1 MQQHEE
7 QAFLLGRHVKPS
19 RTQQTHFHTRVLSI
33 TMKFITAIRIRRCF
47 TLFPPTTTS
56 IKSSNTHTAT
66 RSSLT
71 HSPWSSSLLLLQRSP
86 FHLHKSCRSS
96 SSSSSNSNSNSNSNS
111 SLNHTTNRLTCFME
125 SNSFPTGSGGGG
137 RSGRGYAGRS
147 TGNAGRGRGYRT
159 GTSTPRIHPPNTTT
173 TTHTNDAILLHQ
185 QQQQQQQQQQVRS
198 VTTATASTK
207 KKKVSKAVVN
217 DETTGASSPKRSKS
231 PTSKSSKKKA
241 TKILLNGQKGAE
253 VHTVEE
259 EYRIRLTRSI
269 MEFREAETV
278 TLLQFPATLTNTERK
293 FVHEISKRFGLIS
306 KSKGKGDDRSI
317 TVTKPAPT
325 IKPTKFNHEEEF
337 PVLSMGPWGKDAL
350 QRFVS
355 QYPPTPDEE
364 LESHETGTSLLQALG
379 RGDTDDAILTRLNDL
394 GLTDVVN
401 SSGSHKNQRHRN
413 DRPVDLVRRQEYH
426 NKAQRRK
433 QTHANFTKMMDQ
445 RLKLP
450 AYRHYETVVERVAQN
465 SITIISGETGCG
477 KSTQIPQFILDANPM
492 CKMVVTQ
499 PRRISAISIAER
511 VAEEQ
516 CQGNVGGIVGYQV
529 RLESS
534 FTSDTQCLFMTP
546 GILLN
551 KMHSILDP
559 NYTEYTHII
568 IDEIHER
575 VREQEFLLIILRDLL
590 PKRPDLRVI
599 LMSATLQANELVD
612 YFRQG
617 GIEPAVIEM
626 EGRTFPVQEYF
637 LEQVLEMTGFIDP
650 SSKYDVGSKLETA
663 MAELTGTQLVNNE
676 VANVSLE
683 CAMCGK
689 KGFTDPLALGEHIA
703 SCDGGFSFFTNADST
718 TTTSSAT
725 TSNKTN
731 NHTKLIDAAYEN
743 YVNNFGDFDLSN
755 VQSDSDQSS
764 TSMTKKSKKAS
775 KRHASTNDPDIPL
788 KPVKTSLHFD
798 DLMTAAPIASN
809 VDLTPTEK
817 ALLTKYH
824 ATQDDEDID
833 FTLVLELVKY
843 ISRLSYGDGGIL
855 IFLPGWFEISY
866 LCQLLES
873 SSPFSDRNR
882 FLILPLHSGI
892 ASKDQRRVMQPPPKG
907 VRKIVLSTN
916 IAETSLTIN
925 DIVYVIDTG
934 RAKEKN
940 YDPHLKSSTLQPAWI
955 SRASAKQRKGR
966 AGRVRP
972 GICFHLFSRTRHESM
987 RPFTESELLRTPLVC
1002 IF

>member
-1 MQQHEE
+1 MDQ
-7 QAFLLGRHVKPS
+7 P
-19 RTQQTHFHTRVLSI
+19 
-33 TMKFITAIRIRRCF
+33 
-47 TLFPPTTTS
+47 
-56 IKSSNTHTAT
+56 
-66 RSSLT
+66 T
-71 HSPWSSSLLLLQRSP
+71 HSYS
-86 FHLHKSCRSS
+86 
-96 SSSSSNSNSNSNSNS
+96 
-111 SLNHTTNRLTCFME
+111 TAGG
-125 SNSFPTGSGGGG
+125 GSGRGT
-137 RSGRGYAGRS
+137 GRGYAGRQG
-147 TGNAGRGRGYRT
+147 TGNNAGGRGYRT
-159 GTSTPRIHPPNTTT
+159 SSAGRGSRARMNPHHTNPTSNTTT
-173 TTHTNDAILLHQ
+173 NNCNYTNDMQ
-185 QQQQQQQQQQVRS
+185 QLRS
-198 VTTATASTK
+198 VTTASAK
-207 KKKVSKAVVN
+207 KKKAS
-217 DETTGASSPKRSKS
+217 TTKVKGDTPPKRAKS
-231 PTSKSSKKKA
+231 PAAKA
-241 TKILLNGQKGAE
+241 AKLLRNGEKGAE

-259 EYRIRLTRSI
+259 EYRIRLTKSI
-269 MEFREAETV
+269 MEFRETDTV
-278 TLLQFPATLTNTERK
+278 TVMKFPTTLTNTERK
-293 FVHEISKRFGLIS
+293 FVHELAQRFGLAS

-317 TVTKPAPT
+317 TVTKPEPKAKT
-325 IKPTKFNHEEEF
+325 TKLKEEEL
-337 PVLSMGPWGKDAL
+337 PLLSIGPWGKEAL
-350 QRFVS
+350 DRFVS
-355 QYPPTPDEE
+355 RYPPSPDEAM
-364 LESHETGTSLLQALG
+364 ESHETGTSLLQALG
-379 RGDTDDAILTRLNDL
+379 RGDTDDAILNRLHDL
-394 GLTDVVN
+394 GISETFMLDGTN
-401 SSGSHKNQRHRN
+401 RNHQRSRN

-426 NKAQRRK
+426 SQAQRRK
-433 QTHANFTKMMDQ
+433 QSSPNFTKMMSQ
-445 RLKLP
+445 RIKLP
-450 AYRHYETVVERVAQN
+450 AYRHYDTVVEKVAQN
-465 SITIISGETGCG
+465 AVTIISGETGCG
-477 KSTQIPQFILDANPM
+477 KSTQIPQFILDANPL

-516 CQGNVGGIVGYQV
+516 CQGSVGGIVGYQV

-575 VREQEFLLIILRDLL
+575 VSEQEFLLIILRDLL

-599 LMSATLQANELVD
+599 LMSATLQSSELVD
-612 YFRQG
+612 YFRAG

-683 CAMCGK
+683 CAMCGQ

-703 SCDGGFSFFTNADST
+703 SCDGGFSFFTNSDDSPS
-718 TTTSSAT
+718 TSSKK
-725 TSNKTN
+725 SINV
-731 NHTKLIDAAYEN
+731 IDAAYEN
-743 YVNNFGDFDLSN
+743 YVNNFGDFDLSDVEGDDKRVTESSN
-755 VQSDSDQSS
+755 STKEAIAKDTKNSSKISDE
-764 TSMTKKSKKAS
+764 KLE
-775 KRHASTNDPDIPL
+775 P
-788 KPVKTSLHFD
+788 KTTTLHFD
-798 DLMTAAPIASN
+798 ELMTATAIASS
-809 VDLTPTEK
+809 VEQTPTEK

-824 ATQDDEDID
+824 VKQNDEDID
-833 FTLVLELVKY
+833 FTLILELARY

-855 IFLPGWFEISY
+855 IFLPGWYEISY
-866 LCQLLES
+866 LHQLFES
-873 SSPFSDRNR
+873 TPPFSDRSK
-882 FLILPLHSGI
+882 FLVLPLHSGVS
-892 ASKDQRRVMQPPPKG
+892 SKDQRRVMQPPPKG
-907 VRKIVLSTN
+907 VRKLVLSTN

-987 RPFTESELLRTPLVC
+987 RPFAESELLRTPLVC
-1002 IF
+1002 RL